1 MSSSSVKV
9 GDQLPE
15 KIYPLTRQDL
25 VNYAGVSGDL
35 NPIHW
40 DDEIAKVVGLDT
52 VIAHGMLTMGLGGGF
67 VTSWVGD
74 PGAVTE
80 YNVRFTAVVPVPND
94 GKGAEIVFSG
104 RVKSVD
110 PDSKSVTIAHY
121 GDHRRQEDLRPCYRI
136 GEVGVAVAIN
146 TDILGMV
153 WDYPDSFVVGR
164 EKVREFAKSV
174 KADDPA
180 CFDEDAAAELGYD
193 GLVAPP
199 TFVTILG
206 KMVQA
211 DFMRKVDTGY
221 ETLQMVQVDQR
232 FVFHKP
238 ILAGDVLHA
247 RMEVHSVA
255 ERFGADIVVTRNTLT
270 NQHGEVVMEAYTT
283 VMGHEGDNSINLKWD
298 METGQVVRT
307 A

>member
-1 MSSSSVKV
+1 M
-9 GDQLPE
+9 
-15 KIYPLTRQDL
+15 
-25 VNYAGVSGDL
+25 
-35 NPIHW
+35 
-40 DDEIAKVVGLDT
+40 
-52 VIAHGMLTMGLGGGF
+52 
-67 VTSWVGD
+67 
-74 PGAVTE
+74 
-80 YNVRFTAVVPVPND
+80 
-94 GKGAEIVFSG
+94 
-104 RVKSVD
+104 
-110 PDSKSVTIAHY
+110 
-121 GDHRRQEDLRPCYRI
+121 
-136 GEVGVAVAIN
+136 AIN

-153 WDYPDSFVVGR
+153 WDYPDSYEVGR
-164 EKVREFAKSV
+164 EKVREFAKAV

-180 CFDEDAAAELGYD
+180 CLDEHSAAELGYD
-193 GLVAPP
+193 ALVAPP

-232 FVFHKP
+232 FVYHKP

-247 RMEVHSVA
+247 RMEVHSVV

-270 NQHGEVVMEAYTT
+270 NRDGELVMEAYTT

-298 METGQVVRT
+298 MESGQVVRT